1 MIYHTIVSRLQ
12 SNKRSTSLQ
21 YLTGGTL
28 LSRNKEIIVIYRGKD
43 FLPAAVSSAIQQRR
57 KLLMNNK
64 VKAENSS
71 SVSVSPHSE
80 RNNMTFQKDAAIIK
94 KRMLMKAKAA
104 IKRTSTKLSEV

>member
-1 MIYHTIVSRLQ
+1 MIYHTIISQLQ

-28 LSRNKEIIVIYRGKD
+28 LSRNKEIIVVYRGKG

-57 KLLMNNK
+57 NLLMNK

-80 RNNMTFQKDAAIIK
+80 GNDMTFQKDAAIIK